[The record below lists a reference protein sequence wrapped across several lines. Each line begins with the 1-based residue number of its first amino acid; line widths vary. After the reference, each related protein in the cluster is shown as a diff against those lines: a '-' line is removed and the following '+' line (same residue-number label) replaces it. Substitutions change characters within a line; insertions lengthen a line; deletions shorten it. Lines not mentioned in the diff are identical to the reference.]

1 MYTALVLDENDQIVL
16 IDTLIA
22 LVPNDWEIIAHH
34 MTINMGPAANEAI
47 RDLLGTFGYVKVIK
61 WGISDKAIAVQVE
74 SNTHSDNAIKH
85 ITIAV
90 NRANGGKPFH
100 SNQITEWY
108 DIPEDDQICLIGR
121 IEECK

>member
-16 IDTLIA
+16 IEKLIH
-22 LVPNDWEIIAHH
+22 LIPNDWEIICHH
-34 MTINMGPAANEAI
+34 MTINMGTATEAI

-74 SNTHSDNAIKH
+74 SETPSVNAIKH
-85 ITIAV
+85 ITVAV

-100 SNQITEWY
+100 SNQITDWY
-108 DIPEDDQICLIGR
+108 DIAEDDQICLIGR